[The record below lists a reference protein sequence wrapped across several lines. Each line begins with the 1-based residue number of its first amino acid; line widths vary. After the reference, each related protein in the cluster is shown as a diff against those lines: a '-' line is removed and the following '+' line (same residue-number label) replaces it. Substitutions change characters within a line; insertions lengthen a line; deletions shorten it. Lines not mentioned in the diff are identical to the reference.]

1 MEYTLNNFIGDT
13 LYVLEKQSF
22 GILEFDIPRINSLS
36 YEEAYKFRSTYCI
49 NDVEGD
55 FEADFIK
62 VTPYVIIGI
71 VIEPSGFYDVH
82 SKVNKE
88 LNTMVIYKCYKEND
102 IYHTRRLDLYPQGE
116 KSLWFT
122 NKEEALNK
130 AKEFNKKKLWLNSHA
145 YADERKRCIERLEE
159 VCPWDDL
166 RDIF

>member
-13 LYVLEKQSF
+13 LYVLEKQKF
-22 GILEFDIPRINSLS
+22 GTLEFNTPKINNLS
-36 YEEAYKFRSTYCI
+36 SEEFYKFRNTYYI
-49 NDVEGD
+49 EKDN
-55 FEADFIK
+55 FEANFIK

-82 SKVNKE
+82 SKDSKE
-88 LNTMVIYKCYKEND
+88 LNTMVIYKCYKKDD

-116 KSLWFT
+116 KSLWFA
-122 NKEEALNK
+122 NKEDALNR
-130 AKEFNKKKLWLNSHA
+130 AKEFNKNELWLNSHA

>member
-13 LYVLEKQSF
+13 LYVLKKQKF
-22 GILEFDIPRINSLS
+22 GTLEFNTPKINNLS
-36 YEEAYKFRSTYCI
+36 NEEFYKFRNTYYI
-49 NDVEGD
+49 EKDN
-55 FEADFIK
+55 FEANFIK

-82 SKVNKE
+82 SKDSKE

-102 IYHTRRLDLYPQGE
+102 IYHATRLDLYPQGE

-122 NKEEALNK
+122 NKEDALNK
-130 AKEFNKKKLWLNSHA
+130 ARDFNKKELWLNSHV
-145 YADERKRCIERLEE
+145 YADERKRCIERFKEI
-159 VCPWDDL
+159 CPWDDL